1 MKRIATATLAAT
13 MSLPVLVSPAYAA
26 EAGDDGRKEVSSSEV
41 YKQCRE
47 IASTSDEKY
56 LTKWKENSGPSTPD
70 GMCIYSMLRTKEFR
84 GNTIALLTL
93 VPLALVGLIGAGA
106 AYAGLIPGVSIP
118 GAPAVPE
125 IPKLPM

>member
-13 MSLPVLVSPAYAA
+13 VSLSALTAPAYAD

-41 YKQCRE
+41 YKQCKE
-47 IASTSDEKY
+47 IASTADEKY
-56 LTKWKENSGPSTPD
+56 LTKWKENSGSSTPT
-70 GMCIYSMLRTKEFR
+70 GMCTYSMLRTKEFR

-93 VPLALVGLIGAGA
+93 VPLALVGMIGAGA
-106 AYAGLIPGVSIP
+106 AYAGMLPGVSIP
-118 GAPAVPE
+118 GAPAMPE